1 MSDQA
6 RGLRPVRVF
15 VSYSHKD
22 ESLVHELE
30 NHLSVLRR
38 AGVIADWSNR
48 RIAMGADWHREI
60 STALEAADLIL
71 LLLSPTATLLE
82 HALLAQGFVEVQE
95 AAFPRCL
102 PPQNRD
108 STCANLVE
116 VLK

>member
-1 MSDQA
+1 VKA
-6 RGLRPVRVF
+6 AHRRV
-15 VSYSHKD
+15 
-22 ESLVHELE
+22 
-30 NHLSVLRR
+30 
-38 AGVIADWSNR
+38 GVYGTQNK
-48 RIAMGADWHREI
+48 IAMNIILFAEI
-60 STALEAADLIL
+60 GYLMKPLGSMWYN
-71 LLLSPTATLLE
+71 PTATLLE